1 MAQWVPSPNHSAR
14 RAILIVLHYT
24 EQESVQQSLRTLRT
38 RNSDG
43 PVSAHYLIGERG
55 DLYQLVADAQR
66 AWHAGGGSWGT
77 RGVPARNR

>member
-1 MAQWVPSPNHSAR
+1 MTAALLLAARTYAPPRNPMAQWVPSPNHSAR

-43 PVSAHYLIGERG
+43 PVSAHYLIGE
-55 DLYQLVADAQR
+55 
-66 AWHAGGGSWGT
+66 HA
-77 RGVPARNR
+77 